1 MTNGPGTLQRL
12 RLSTLTLR
20 PRRQPQLTLLNM
32 FPFRDRVKEESEGIA
47 TVLAGIVALCIGLA
61 YRGLLIA
68 AAIKIIFYTK

>member
-1 MTNGPGTLQRL
+1 
-12 RLSTLTLR
+12 
-20 PRRQPQLTLLNM
+20 M